1 MVRATYKDE
10 DVIASALIGETACT
24 EILVFRNYRLTD
36 KKKYIIDGVSDRET
50 LYGEFL
56 QRYYADLSDIPG
68 RILIDTDSDFSAVE
82 EWLSEISDRKVSV
95 INPKIGEQKALL
107 DMCFN
112 NAAENMSEIINRTG
126 RETSVLD
133 ELSRLLG
140 LSTAPRYIEAYD
152 ISNTAGSENVAG
164 MIVYKDGRPLR
175 QAYKRFKIKS
185 FSGQDDFRSMAEVLD
200 RRFTEYEKGEDEWFS
215 VMPDL
220 ILLDGGQGQMSAVVP
235 VLEKHGVNV
244 PLFGMVKD
252 SKHRTRAIAAKGGDI
267 SIKSN
272 RAAFTFITGIQDE
285 VHRFAIGYH
294 KNRRS
299 KAMIN
304 SELVKIPGIGENRAA
319 SLLKHFKTMAKIK
332 SADVKELESAPGM
345 TKASAEAVYKYFN

>member
-1 MVRATYKDE
+1 
-10 DVIASALIGETACT
+10 
-24 EILVFRNYRLTD
+24 
-36 KKKYIIDGVSDRET
+36 
-50 LYGEFL
+50 
-56 QRYYADLSDIPG
+56 
-68 RILIDTDSDFSAVE
+68 
-82 EWLSEISDRKVSV
+82 
-95 INPKIGEQKALL
+95 
-107 DMCFN
+107 
-112 NAAENMSEIINRTG
+112 
-126 RETSVLD
+126 
-133 ELSRLLG
+133 
-140 LSTAPRYIEAYD
+140 
-152 ISNTAGSENVAG
+152 
-164 MIVYKDGRPLR
+164 MIVYKDGRPLK

-220 ILLDGGQGQMSAVVP
+220 ILLDGGQGQMSAVIP
-235 VLEKHGVNV
+235 VLEKHGVSV

-252 SKHRTRAIAAKGGDI
+252 SKHRTRAIAAQGGDI

-304 SELVKIPGIGENRAA
+304 SELVKIPGIGSARAA
-319 SLLKHFKTMAKIK
+319 ALLKHFKTISKIK
-332 SADVKELESAPGM
+332 SADMKELESAPGM
-345 TKASAEAVYKYFN
+345 TKSSAEAVYKYFN

>member
-1 MVRATYKDE
+1 
-10 DVIASALIGETACT
+10 
-24 EILVFRNYRLTD
+24 
-36 KKKYIIDGVSDRET
+36 
-50 LYGEFL
+50 
-56 QRYYADLSDIPG
+56 
-68 RILIDTDSDFSAVE
+68 
-82 EWLSEISDRKVSV
+82 
-95 INPKIGEQKALL
+95 
-107 DMCFN
+107 
-112 NAAENMSEIINRTG
+112 
-126 RETSVLD
+126 
-133 ELSRLLG
+133 
-140 LSTAPRYIEAYD
+140 
-152 ISNTAGSENVAG
+152 
-164 MIVYKDGRPLR
+164 
-175 QAYKRFKIKS
+175 
-185 FSGQDDFRSMAEVLD
+185 MAEVLD